1 MTALS
6 GNNAIFLTQGNME
19 FSKAVRAYK
28 NDIIGDNFETQ
39 DIALK
44 FQKLVYIQALTD
56 ILCMFNRLL
65 NSIT

>member
-44 FQKLVYIQALTD
+44 F
-56 ILCMFNRLL
+56 
-65 NSIT
+65 